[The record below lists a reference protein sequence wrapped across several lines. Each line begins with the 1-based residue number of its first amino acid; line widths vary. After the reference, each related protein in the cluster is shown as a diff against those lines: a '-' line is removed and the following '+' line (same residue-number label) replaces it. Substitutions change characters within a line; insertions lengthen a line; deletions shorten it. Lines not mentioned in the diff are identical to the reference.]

1 MATHRERIPH
11 DNHIKH
17 GTASSQ
23 LIIVNKVLYHG
34 LVRNFAGKS
43 QKWHLF
49 AITRLP
55 VDNIFEGFPLD
66 EMRKVAAA
74 MAMIASHVD
83 WAWYPPLT
91 CGVTRRFGASHKGS
105 DSGSGSGVATSIAAP
120 ARCPL

>member
-1 MATHRERIPH
+1 MPEEEGNFHAHGILNSKDGYTQGKDSH

-23 LIIVNKVLYHG
+23 LIIVNKILYHG

-74 MAMIASHVD
+74 YGNDCV
-83 WAWYPPLT
+83 P
-91 CGVTRRFGASHKGS
+91 RRLGMVSAAYVRRHKK
-105 DSGSGSGVATSIAAP
+105 V
-120 ARCPL
+120 RCFPQGI